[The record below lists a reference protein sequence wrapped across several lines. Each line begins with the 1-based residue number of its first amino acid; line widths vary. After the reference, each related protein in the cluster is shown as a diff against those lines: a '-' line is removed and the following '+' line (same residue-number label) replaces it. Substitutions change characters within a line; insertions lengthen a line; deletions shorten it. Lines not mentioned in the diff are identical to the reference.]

1 METLKTQGF
10 SNFTPQR
17 EIIRIKASADAMP
30 QKLRVAGYA
39 RVSSDS
45 ADQLNSFS
53 AQVNYYQKLI
63 EKNSD
68 WQLAEIYA
76 DEAVS
81 GVSIEKRE
89 DFNRMLSDCRKG
101 KIDRIITKSTSR
113 FARNTLD
120 GIGVLRELKAMGVTV
135 YFEKEGIDTAK
146 TTGENLLTLYSLFA
160 QEESI
165 SISQNC
171 KKGNRMR
178 MQSGT
183 YVSSST
189 PYGYR
194 LVDKQLQI
202 YDSEAKIVRRI
213 FAEYLDGSSTTCI
226 AQGLM
231 ADEIPTKDGRITWR
245 PQSISI
251 ILKNERYVG
260 DMLLQKTYSEDALPY
275 RKQKNKG
282 ELPKYYVKNTHEPI
296 VEQIQ
301 FELANILLKERSTY
315 ICSQHG
321 EYPLSRKIKCSECGT
336 TYRRKETNTAIY
348 WVCRTHDRN
357 KADCTSQ
364 RITQDAVY
372 GAFIRMYNKLKQNYS
387 VILLP
392 MLDQLE
398 KLQMAQQRNNPQLN
412 TLNKQIAELSEQ
424 NHVMTGLLSS
434 GILDSALFISQT
446 DELNRKIRALKLA
459 KARLLEEN
467 QADGLTDKTED
478 LIELLENGP
487 ACISEMNENLL
498 ADMVEKIIAHDTESI
513 NFILTNGLGLT
524 ERL

>member
-1 METLKTQGF
+1 MILTTHRSRIYALLSRWRLYRVHENTRKAIKILIAVVLGALLLAGLYALLNETVLPTLTQ
-10 SNFTPQR
+10 
-17 EIIRIKASADAMP
+17 RIKDMFNY
-30 QKLRVAGYA
+30 AG
-39 RVSSDS
+39 
-45 ADQLNSFS
+45 
-53 AQVNYYQKLI
+53 
-63 EKNSD
+63 
-68 WQLAEIYA
+68 
-76 DEAVS
+76 
-81 GVSIEKRE
+81 
-89 DFNRMLSDCRKG
+89 
-101 KIDRIITKSTSR
+101 
-113 FARNTLD
+113 
-120 GIGVLRELKAMGVTV
+120 
-135 YFEKEGIDTAK
+135 
-146 TTGENLLTLYSLFA
+146 
-160 QEESI
+160 
-165 SISQNC
+165 
-171 KKGNRMR
+171 
-178 MQSGT
+178 
-183 YVSSST
+183 
-189 PYGYR
+189 
-194 LVDKQLQI
+194 
-202 YDSEAKIVRRI
+202 
-213 FAEYLDGSSTTCI
+213 
-226 AQGLM
+226 
-231 ADEIPTKDGRITWR
+231 
-245 PQSISI
+245 
-251 ILKNERYVG
+251 YVG